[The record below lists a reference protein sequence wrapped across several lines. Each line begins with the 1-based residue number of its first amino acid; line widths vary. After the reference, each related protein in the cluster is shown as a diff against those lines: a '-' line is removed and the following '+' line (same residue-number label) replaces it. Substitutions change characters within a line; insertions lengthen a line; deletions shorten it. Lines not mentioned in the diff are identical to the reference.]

1 MVWETAI
8 IYFKAMGLAAFLMWV
23 PAFAAF
29 VVESRYF
36 KEEKGFLGFRRCKV
50 KYIAGAVLLPLIYIG
65 VPYIIYWLIFPGTLV
80 KAIDIR
86 FFVILV
92 IGIPIGMLTAAGEE
106 IGWRGFMVP
115 SLFKKIG
122 LEKTLLLSSL
132 IWGVWHLPILISGLY
147 MPGTPIY
154 YKVPM
159 FLLMILASGTIIG
172 LLTLRSKS
180 VWPAAVMHAAHN
192 NFDQALFGAYT
203 SGKDHMY
210 YVSETGLLTVVIG
223 LLVAVIYYSLVKNEI
238 KKAG

>member
-1 MVWETAI
+1 
-8 IYFKAMGLAAFLMWV
+8 MGLAAFLMWV

-29 VVESRYF
+29 AAFIVERRYF
-36 KEEKGFLGFRRCKV
+36 KKEKVFLGFRCCKV
-50 KYIAGAVLLPLIYIG
+50 KHILWAIIFPLIYIG
-65 VPYIIYWLIFPGTLV
+65 VPYIIYWLMFPGTLA

-92 IGIPIGMLTAAGEE
+92 IGTPIGMPTAIGEE

-132 IWGVWHLPILISGLY
+132 IWGIWHLPILISGLY

-172 LLTLRSKS
+172 LLTLQSKS

-192 NFDQALFGAYT
+192 VFDQALFGAYT
-203 SGKDHMY
+203 SGKNNMY
-210 YVSETGLLTVVIG
+210 YVSETGIFTVVIG
-223 LLVAVIYYSLVKNEI
+223 ILVAVIYYMNVKNKI
-238 KKAG
+238 KKDE

>member
-1 MVWETAI
+1 MGNLDNRSSKALKLFFIIMISLSIVWETAI
-8 IYFKAMGLAAFLMWV
+8 IYFKAMGLTVFLMWV

-50 KYIAGAVLLPLIYIG
+50 KYILWAFLLPLIYIG

-80 KAIDIR
+80 KVIDIR

-92 IGIPIGMLTAAGEE
+92 IGIPIGMLTSTGEE

-132 IWGVWHLPILISGLY
+132 IWGV
-147 MPGTPIY
+147 
-154 YKVPM
+154 KKR
-159 FLLMILASGTIIG
+159 LAGSSDACCT
-172 LLTLRSKS
+172 
-180 VWPAAVMHAAHN
+180 
-192 NFDQALFGAYT
+192 Q
-203 SGKDHMY
+203 
-210 YVSETGLLTVVIG
+210 
-223 LLVAVIYYSLVKNEI
+223 
-238 KKAG
+238 